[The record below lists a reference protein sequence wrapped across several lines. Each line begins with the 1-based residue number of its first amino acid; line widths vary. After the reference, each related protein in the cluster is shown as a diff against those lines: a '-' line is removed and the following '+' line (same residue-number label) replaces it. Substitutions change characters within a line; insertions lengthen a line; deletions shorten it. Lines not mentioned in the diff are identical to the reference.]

1 MRHTLLLVLAA
12 LLLAGRPETARA
24 WSWRSVTAEPDSL
37 LLGQPLTL
45 TLEIEVE
52 EGEAPLWPLPA
63 PEQLAGWRLLEA
75 DSLAERREDGVR
87 VLARRLVLARFRL
100 GEAPLPVPGPLVDG
114 APETRDSLRLVV
126 LASLADSVTQKADI
140 LAPQALARGWRWW
153 ALWLGTLAL
162 LAALAAYAWRRWRR
176 RRRPE
181 ALAAVVPPDPWS
193 DFLREQART
202 DELGLW
208 HAGRTEEHF
217 ARHSLALRGLLEDC
231 LGLPCRERSTDELR
245 LLLRDSPFSDGDLHE
260 LWRLLE
266 ENDRVK
272 YARRWPD
279 GAACAALSGRYRAW
293 AERQRD
299 TLAERHDRRLAP
311 GGEAR
316 P

>member
-1 MRHTLLLVLAA
+1 MRGPLTLILALLLVAA
-12 LLLAGRPETARA
+12 CAPTARA
-24 WSWRSVTAEPDSL
+24 WSWRSVKAEPDSL

-45 TLEIEVE
+45 HLEIHVA

-75 DSLAERREDGVR
+75 DSLVERREEGTRILV
-87 VLARRLVLARFRL
+87 RRLLLTRFRL

-114 APETRDSLRLVV
+114 AQDSPDTLWPVL
-126 LASLADSVTQKADI
+126 LASLPDSVTGKADI
-140 LAPQALARGWRWW
+140 LAPGAMSRGWRWW
-153 ALWLGTLAL
+153 ALRLGVLAL
-162 LAALAAYAWRRWRR
+162 LAALAAHAWRRWRR
-176 RRRPE
+176 RRRVADE
-181 ALAAVVPPDPWS
+181 APPVPPDPWS
-193 DFLREQART
+193 DFLRRQEQM

-208 HAGRTEEHF
+208 RAGRTEEHF
-217 ARHSLALRGLLEDC
+217 AGHSLALRGLLEDC
-231 LGLPCRERSTDELR
+231 LGLPCRERSTEELR
-245 LLLRDSPFSDGDLHE
+245 LLLRDTPFSDGDLHE

-293 AERQRD
+293 AERQRE
-299 TLAERHDRRLAP
+299 TLGERHRRRLAEA
-311 GGEAR
+311 GEPR